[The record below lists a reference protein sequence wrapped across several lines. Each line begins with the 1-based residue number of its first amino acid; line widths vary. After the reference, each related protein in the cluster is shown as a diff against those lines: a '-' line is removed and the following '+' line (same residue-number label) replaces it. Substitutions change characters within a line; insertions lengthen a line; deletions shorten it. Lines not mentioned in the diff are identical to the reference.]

1 MKYENRFLVNL
12 HFIRSI
18 VLWDLSPKEQKD
30 KIRHLDVKKRKLGHS
45 KKGFALKSENTFNN

>member
-30 KIRHLDVKKRKLGHS
+30 KIRHLDVKKENHVI
-45 KKGFALKSENTFNN
+45 KKGFALESENIFNN